1 MDYESIYNRNYFSGR
16 DSFFYMFGYGNNFF
30 RGWFG
35 KSYGQISA
43 YMGGFVKGR
52 VLDVGCA
59 YGFTLE
65 RFPDS
70 FEKFGIDVSA
80 HAINVAKRRLPD
92 ANFKIGGAE
101 DKFPYKD
108 NYFDVVLANDLLE
121 HLENPKKALES
132 IHKVL
137 KIGGVLYITTPNL
150 NVVRRKIFSY
160 ADRKEH
166 HISMFTHKELMDL
179 LKSLGFKIEDHWT
192 SVAFVDFKFS
202 SGRGIESTFI
212 CRK

>member
-16 DSFFYMFGYGNNFF
+16 DSFFYKMGYGNDFF
-30 RGWFG
+30 QGEVG
-35 KSYGQISA
+35 KSYERIAA
-43 YMGGFVKGR
+43 YAGGLTKGR

-59 YGFTLE
+59 YGIMLE

-80 HAINVAKRRLPD
+80 HAINIAKRRLPE

-101 DKFPYKD
+101 ERFPFKE
-108 NYFDVVLANDLLE
+108 NHFDVVLANDLLE
-121 HLENPKKALES
+121 HLENPKAALLN
-132 IHKVL
+132 IHRVL
-137 KIGGVLYITTPNL
+137 KAGGLLYITTPNL
-150 NVVRRKIFSY
+150 NAIRKRIFSY

-166 HISMFTHKELMDL
+166 HISMFAHKELMDL
-179 LKSLGFKIEDHWT
+179 LESIGFRIEDHWT
-192 SVAFVDFKFS
+192 SVAFINLKFN
-202 SGRGIESTFI
+202 SGRGIESVFI

>member
-1 MDYESIYNRNYFSGR
+1 
-16 DSFFYMFGYGNNFF
+16 
-30 RGWFG
+30 
-35 KSYGQISA
+35 
-43 YMGGFVKGR
+43 MGGFVKGR
-52 VLDVGCA
+52 VLNVGCA

-121 HLENPKKALES
+121 HLENPKTALES

-150 NVVRRKIFSY
+150 NAVRRKIFSY
-160 ADRKEH
+160 ADKKEH
-166 HISMFTHKELMDL
+166 HISMFTHKELMNL
-179 LKSLGFKIEDHWT
+179 LNSLGFKIEDHWT